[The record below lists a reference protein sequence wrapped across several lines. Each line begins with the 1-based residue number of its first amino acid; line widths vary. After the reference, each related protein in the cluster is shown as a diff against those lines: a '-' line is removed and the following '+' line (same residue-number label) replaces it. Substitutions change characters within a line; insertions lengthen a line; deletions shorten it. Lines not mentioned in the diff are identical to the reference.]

1 MRSLNLI
8 CLFGLS
14 LFLGRS
20 NAQLQQVIGSA
31 GDSHQTA
38 GFVVDFTLG
47 EVVIDT
53 YSGSQYLTSG
63 FHQPDISLSRIPTHE
78 AINILVY
85 PNPTRSQLTIGASQA
100 MTMNVA
106 MTDVLGHAVLEHT
119 TCDTRT
125 TFDVEH
131 LPAGHYI
138 LRLEGEM
145 GYTTRLITKVR

>member
-1 MRSLNLI
+1 
-8 CLFGLS
+8 
-14 LFLGRS
+14 
-20 NAQLQQVIGSA
+20 
-31 GDSHQTA
+31 
-38 GFVVDFTLG
+38 
-47 EVVIDT
+47 
-53 YSGSQYLTSG
+53 
-63 FHQPDISLSRIPTHE
+63 
-78 AINILVY
+78 
-85 PNPTRSQLTIGASQA
+85 

-145 GYTTRLITKVR
+145 GSTTRLITKVR